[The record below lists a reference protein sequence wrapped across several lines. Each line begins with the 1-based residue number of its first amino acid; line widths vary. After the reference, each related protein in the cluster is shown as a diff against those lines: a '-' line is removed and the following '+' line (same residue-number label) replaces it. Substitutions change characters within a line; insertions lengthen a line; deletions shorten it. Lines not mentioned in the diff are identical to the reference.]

1 MAMTIY
7 DISKKAGVSIATV
20 SRVLNGS
27 ENVRPSTRKKVMDV
41 IDKYDYTPNAFARG
55 MGLHSLKTIGILC
68 ADSSDL
74 FLAKAVYFLEQEL
87 QANGYESL
95 LCCTGYNLDI
105 KKNYLNLILS
115 KKVDSIILVGSNFI
129 GSTEDENQYIKDVS
143 TQVPIMLLNASFDYP
158 NVYSTLCDDYGTM
171 FEATAEMI
179 QAGITDILYL
189 YDSKSYSGLKK
200 LHGFRDAMKE
210 HNIPGFEKLIHF
222 YDGNI
227 EHLDEIADFVADIAK
242 KGASFHVT
250 DVVDAYGE
258 YEKYAAYAKL
268 DTLRFIVSNTTE
280 AGIVYDDTDKIE
292 LNPPKSYPGKLTK
305 FLYERYRHFNGAADK
320 GLVMLPVELI
330 DDNGIHLKECVLK
343 LAALWNLEEG
353 FTNWVNEACVFTS
366 TLVDRIVTGY
376 PRDEAEELCKEFGY
390 QDNLIVTGEPFA
402 LWVIESAK
410 DISEE
415 FPLPKAGLPVIFT
428 DNQKPY
434 KQRKV
439 RILNGAHT
447 SFVLASYLAG
457 NDIVLE
463 SMQDELIFNFMKK
476 TIFEEVIPTLTLPK
490 QDLIDF
496 ANAVITRFNN
506 PYVKHALLSIS
517 LNSVSKWR
525 ARCMPSFLGYI
536 EKEGKL
542 PEHLTF
548 SLAALMAFYTG
559 TEIRD
564 KALIGHRG
572 EQEYNIL
579 DDAAVLEF
587 FAANSSKEPREF
599 AHAVLSNEDFWGED
613 LSSLAGVEDAVASY
627 LTEIRAS
634 GMRKAMEKIFA

>member
-1 MAMTIY
+1 M
-7 DISKKAGVSIATV
+7 
-20 SRVLNGS
+20 
-27 ENVRPSTRKKVMDV
+27 
-41 IDKYDYTPNAFARG
+41 
-55 MGLHSLKTIGILC
+55 
-68 ADSSDL
+68 
-74 FLAKAVYFLEQEL
+74 EL
-87 QANGYESL
+87 
-95 LCCTGYNLDI
+95 
-105 KKNYLNLILS
+105 LS
-115 KKVDSIILVGSNFI
+115 KAKTGKVERPVKVLQFGEGNFLRAF
-129 GSTEDENQYIKDVS
+129 V
-143 TQVPIMLLNASFDYP
+143 DY
-158 NVYSTLCDDYGTM
+158 
-171 FEATAEMI
+171 MI
-179 QAGITDILYL
+179 
-189 YDSKSYSGLKK
+189 
-200 LHGFRDAMKE
+200 
-210 HNIPGFEKLIHF
+210 
-222 YDGNI
+222 
-227 EHLDEIADFVADIAK
+227 DIANESGDFNGDIVLVK
-242 KGASFHVT
+242 PIEFGTLDRFHDQECQYTVQLRGIVDGEPKRINRIVTSVT

-280 AGIVYDDTDKIE
+280 AGIVYDDADKIE

-559 TEIRD
+559 TEIRE

-599 AHAVLSNEDFWGED
+599 AHAVLSNEDFWGQD